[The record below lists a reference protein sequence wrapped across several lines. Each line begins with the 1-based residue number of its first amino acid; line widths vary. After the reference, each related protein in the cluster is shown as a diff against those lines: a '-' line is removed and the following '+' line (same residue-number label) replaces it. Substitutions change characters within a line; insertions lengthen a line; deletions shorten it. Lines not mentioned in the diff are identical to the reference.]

1 VNGLIRPDYFFLW
14 AAAGL
19 ALEGLHDRLTAGE

>member
-14 AAAGL
+14 ALAGL
-19 ALEGLHDRLTAGE
+19 LAEHLHDELTAQ